1 MNREFA
7 KTFWSSKL
15 EKLALLFVTP
25 EMIKQQPYGAF
36 KNLLL
41 AGLMF
46 VIALISLVFGV
57 FHFFL
62 TKETT
67 SITMNLIGS
76 FYIFILIYSVYKT
89 KSIKWQSHALVLLA
103 FLYFPIFLYLNEAK
117 DYSLAWLFVV
127 PFSII
132 AILGNVAGLRYL
144 FVFYMIIFTMAY
156 QAIGVWDNGAWN
168 EVSFS
173 RLVVGSL
180 LAVALAMVIE
190 MAQSGL
196 NKSLQAEKAKEKGY
210 IEELKRLATIDSL
223 TGLYNRRYLNEVIDE
238 RIKTLSRT
246 DAYLMFFIVDIDH
259 FKLYNDTF
267 GHLAGDEVLIKIA
280 QNVKKYIK
288 RYDDLVFRLGGEEF
302 GGVITTKKPEETAKW
317 LAGLVPEIEALDIKH
332 SSLCHFPRVTI
343 SVGIRYCKAS
353 KIPDI
358 SHLYRTADE
367 ALYQAKEQGRNRAVV
382 WRKEN
387 SQEMHS

>member
-1 MNREFA
+1 MNRKPV
-7 KTFWSSKL
+7 KTFWPTNL

-25 EMIKQQPYGAF
+25 EMVKQQPYVAF

-41 AGLMF
+41 AGLML
-46 VIALISLVFGV
+46 VIALISVVFGV
-57 FHFFL
+57 FHFIL
-62 TKETT
+62 TKEMT
-67 SITMNLIGS
+67 SVTMNLIGS
-76 FYIFILIYSVYKT
+76 TYIFILVYSIYKT
-89 KSIKWQSHALVLLA
+89 KSIKWQSHAFVLLA
-103 FLYFPIFLYLNEAK
+103 FLYFPLYVYLNEAQN
-117 DYSLAWLFVV
+117 YSLAWLFIV

-132 AILGNVAGLRYL
+132 AILGNVAGLRYIL
-144 FVFYMIIFTMAY
+144 VFYMIIFTMAY

-168 EVSFS
+168 EISFS
-173 RLVVGSL
+173 RFVVASF

-190 MAQSGL
+190 TAQSGL

-210 IEELKRLATIDSL
+210 IEELKRLTTIDSL
-223 TGLYNRRYLNEVIDE
+223 TGLYNRRYLNEVIND

-259 FKLYNDTF
+259 FKFYNDSF

-280 QNVKKYIK
+280 HTVKNYIK

-302 GGVITTKKPEETAKW
+302 GGIITTNKPEETAKW
-317 LAGLVPEIEALDIKH
+317 LAGLVPEIESLEIEH
-332 SSLCHFPRVTI
+332 SSLCNLPKVTI

-353 KIPDI
+353 KKPDI

-367 ALYQAKEQGRNRAVV
+367 ALYQAKEQGRNSAVI
-382 WRKEN
+382 WQEPNSKE
-387 SQEMHS
+387 M

>member
-1 MNREFA
+1 MNRKPV
-7 KTFWSSKL
+7 KTFWPTNL

-25 EMIKQQPYGAF
+25 EMVKQQPYVAF

-41 AGLMF
+41 AGLML
-46 VIALISLVFGV
+46 VIALISVVFGV
-57 FHFFL
+57 FHFIL
-62 TKETT
+62 TKEMT
-67 SITMNLIGS
+67 SVTMNLIGS
-76 FYIFILIYSVYKT
+76 TYIFILVYSIYKT
-89 KSIKWQSHALVLLA
+89 KSIKWQSHAFVLLA
-103 FLYFPIFLYLNEAK
+103 FLYFPLYVYLNEAQN
-117 DYSLAWLFVV
+117 YSLAWLFIV

-144 FVFYMIIFTMAY
+144 LVFYMIIFTMAY

-168 EVSFS
+168 EISFS
-173 RLVVGSL
+173 RFVVASF

-190 MAQSGL
+190 TAQSGL

-210 IEELKRLATIDSL
+210 IEELKRLTTIDSL
-223 TGLYNRRYLNEVIDE
+223 TGLYNRRYLNEVIND

-259 FKLYNDTF
+259 FKFYNDSF

-280 QNVKKYIK
+280 HTVKNYIK

-302 GGVITTKKPEETAKW
+302 GGIITTKKPEETAKW
-317 LAGLVPEIEALDIKH
+317 LAGLVPEIESLEIEH
-332 SSLCHFPRVTI
+332 SSLCNLPKVTI

-353 KIPDI
+353 KKPDI

-367 ALYQAKEQGRNRAVV
+367 ALYQAKEQGRNSAVI
-382 WRKEN
+382 WQEPNSKE
-387 SQEMHS
+387 M

>member
-1 MNREFA
+1 MNRKPV
-7 KTFWSSKL
+7 KTFWPTNL

-25 EMIKQQPYGAF
+25 EMVKQQPYVAF

-41 AGLMF
+41 AGLML
-46 VIALISLVFGV
+46 VIALISVVFGV
-57 FHFFL
+57 FHFIL
-62 TKETT
+62 TKEMT
-67 SITMNLIGS
+67 SVTMNLIGS
-76 FYIFILIYSVYKT
+76 TYIFILVYSIYKT
-89 KSIKWQSHALVLLA
+89 KSIKWQSHAFVLLA
-103 FLYFPIFLYLNEAK
+103 FLYFPLYVYLNEAQN
-117 DYSLAWLFVV
+117 YSLAWLFIV

-132 AILGNVAGLRYL
+132 AILGNVAGLRYIL
-144 FVFYMIIFTMAY
+144 VFYMIIFTMAY

-168 EVSFS
+168 EISFS
-173 RLVVGSL
+173 RFVVASF

-190 MAQSGL
+190 TAQSGL

-210 IEELKRLATIDSL
+210 IEELKRLTTIDSL
-223 TGLYNRRYLNEVIDE
+223 TGLYNRRYLNEVIND

-259 FKLYNDTF
+259 FKFYNDSF

-280 QNVKKYIK
+280 HTVKNYIK

-302 GGVITTKKPEETAKW
+302 GGIITTKKPEETAKW
-317 LAGLVPEIEALDIKH
+317 LAGLVPEIESLEIEH
-332 SSLCHFPRVTI
+332 SSLCNLPKVTI

-353 KIPDI
+353 KKPDI

-367 ALYQAKEQGRNRAVV
+367 ALYQAKEQGRNSAVI
-382 WRKEN
+382 WQEPNSKE
-387 SQEMHS
+387 M